1 MAELRL
7 TGPTEDG
14 DALRLSGPEGEE
26 HTLALSP
33 YLRRLVLEGGA
44 PEAVR
49 RSEDGPAA
57 WHDMTEMDVAGA
69 DAEGPVDAARHA
81 DESAEEGERAPDV
94 PSGPARPDED
104 LGLTP
109 RIDPQPAADDE
120 TADGPTPAPL
130 TDQESVKAAAAH
142 EAEPLT
148 PREIQ
153 QRIRAGASVE
163 QVARESGNAFSRIR
177 TYGHPVLAER
187 DWIAR
192 QARAVEVWVGG
203 PDLYADLVQDGGPTT
218 LGELAEHRLAELGV
232 DEASL
237 EWDAWREDQAGWT
250 VAARFAVAGAKGLP
264 TREEPPALWTFRPAG
279 RHLEPENAWARALS
293 EAEAWHLVSRA
304 PAAEPVTDDVDAEDA
319 VTPAGAHSPVADRD
333 ADLLEILRVRRGQR
347 VGADLESDDALAHLI
362 AREHQDRSQRE
373 AAQAPERLAPVDA
386 EGALTTADDVP
397 GVDEPEPAAETDP
410 AEDTASVVEDAGVEE
425 VADASVEDEGAEPA
439 RRERGARPAMPTVT
453 PRPRARS
460 AARRASVPS
469 WDEIV
474 FGRKGD

>member
-33 YLRRLVLEGGA
+33 YLRRLVIEGAA
-44 PEAVR
+44 PEDGRPA
-49 RSEDGPAA
+49 EDGPAA

-69 DAEGPVDAARHA
+69 D
-81 DESAEEGERAPDV
+81 DESAEEGERTPDA

-104 LGLTP
+104 LALTP
-109 RIDPQPAADDE
+109 RIDPRPEADDG
-120 TADGPTPAPL
+120 TADAPAPAPL
-130 TDQESVKAAAAH
+130 TDQESVKAAATQ
-142 EAEPLT
+142 EAVPLT

-203 PDLYADLVQDGGPTT
+203 PDLYSDLVQDGGPTT

-250 VAARFAVAGAKGLP
+250 VAARFSVAGARGLP

-293 EAEAWHLVSRA
+293 EAEAWDLAPRA
-304 PAAEPVTDDVDAEDA
+304 PTAEPVTDDADAEDA
-319 VTPAGAHSPVADRD
+319 VTPAGAHAPATDRD

-362 AREHQDRSQRE
+362 AREHQDRSRRE
-373 AAQAPERLAPVDA
+373 ATQAPERLAPVGA
-386 EGALTTADDVP
+386 EGISTTADDAPV
-397 GVDEPEPAAETDP
+397 VDEAEPAAEADR
-410 AEDTASVVEDAGVEE
+410 AEDTAPDVADAEVADAGVE
-425 VADASVEDEGAEPA
+425 DEAAERAP
-439 RRERGARPAMPTVT
+439 RERAARPAMPTVT

>member
-33 YLRRLVLEGGA
+33 YLRRLVIEGAA
-44 PEAVR
+44 PEDGRPA
-49 RSEDGPAA
+49 EDGPAA
-57 WHDMTEMDVAGA
+57 WHDMTEMDVPGA
-69 DAEGPVDAARHA
+69 D
-81 DESAEEGERAPDV
+81 
-94 PSGPARPDED
+94 DED
-104 LGLTP
+104 LALTP
-109 RIDPQPAADDE
+109 RLDPRPAADDE

-130 TDQESVKAAAAH
+130 ADQESVKAAATQ
-142 EAEPLT
+142 EAVPLT

-203 PDLYADLVQDGGPTT
+203 PDLYSDLVQDGGPTT
-218 LGELAEHRLAELGV
+218 LGELAAHRLAELGV

-250 VAARFAVAGAKGLP
+250 VAARFAVAGARGLP
-264 TREEPPALWTFRPAG
+264 THEAPPALWTFRPAG

-293 EAEAWHLVSRA
+293 EAEAWDLVPRA

-319 VTPAGAHSPVADRD
+319 VTPAGAHSPAADRD

-362 AREHQDRSQRE
+362 AREHQDRSRRE
-373 AAQAPERLAPVDA
+373 AAPVDA
-386 EGALTTADDVP
+386 EGALTTADDAP
-397 GVDEPEPAAETDP
+397 GVDEPEPATETDR
-410 AEDTASVVEDAGVEE
+410 AEHTAAD
-425 VADASVEDEGAEPA
+425 VAEPGVEDEGAEPA
-439 RRERGARPAMPTVT
+439 PRERAARPAMPTVT

>member
-33 YLRRLVLEGGA
+33 YLRRLVIEVAA
-44 PEAVR
+44 P
-49 RSEDGPAA
+49 EDGPAA
-57 WHDMTEMDVAGA
+57 WHDMTEMDVPGA
-69 DAEGPVDAARHA
+69 DDEDAKGPVDATTHA
-81 DESAEEGERAPDV
+81 DDAAEEGERAPDV

-104 LGLTP
+104 LALTP

-130 TDQESVKAAAAH
+130 TDQESVKAAATQ
-142 EAEPLT
+142 EAVPLT

-203 PDLYADLVQDGGPTT
+203 PDLYSDLVQDGGPTT
-218 LGELAEHRLAELGV
+218 LGELAAHRLAELGV

-237 EWDAWREDQAGWT
+237 EWDAWREEQAGWT
-250 VAARFAVAGAKGLP
+250 VAARFAVAGAAGLP

-293 EAEAWHLVSRA
+293 EAEAWDLVPRA
-304 PAAEPVTDDVDAEDA
+304 PAAEPATDDADTEDA
-319 VTPAGAHSPVADRD
+319 VTPAGAHSPAADRD

-410 AEDTASVVEDAGVEE
+410 AEDTAAVVEDAG
-425 VADASVEDEGAEPA
+425 VEDEGAEPA

>member
-33 YLRRLVLEGGA
+33 YLRRLVIEGAA
-44 PEAVR
+44 P
-49 RSEDGPAA
+49 EDGPAA
-57 WHDMTEMDVAGA
+57 WHDMTEMDVPGA
-69 DAEGPVDAARHA
+69 DDEDAKGPVDATTHA
-81 DESAEEGERAPDV
+81 DDAAEEGERAPDV

-104 LGLTP
+104 LALTP

-130 TDQESVKAAAAH
+130 TDQESVKAAATQ
-142 EAEPLT
+142 EAVPLT

-203 PDLYADLVQDGGPTT
+203 PDLYSDLVQDGGPTT
-218 LGELAEHRLAELGV
+218 LGELAAHRLAELGV

-237 EWDAWREDQAGWT
+237 EWDAWREEQAGWT
-250 VAARFAVAGAKGLP
+250 VAARFAVAGAAGLP

-293 EAEAWHLVSRA
+293 EAEAWDLVPRA
-304 PAAEPVTDDVDAEDA
+304 PAAEPATDDADTEDA
-319 VTPAGAHSPVADRD
+319 VTPAGAHSPAADRD

>member
-33 YLRRLVLEGGA
+33 YLRRLVIEGAA
-44 PEAVR
+44 PEDGRPA
-49 RSEDGPAA
+49 EDGPAA
-57 WHDMTEMDVAGA
+57 WHDMMEMDVPGA
-69 DAEGPVDAARHA
+69 D
-81 DESAEEGERAPDV
+81 
-94 PSGPARPDED
+94 DED
-104 LGLTP
+104 LALTP
-109 RIDPQPAADDE
+109 RLDPRPVADDE

-130 TDQESVKAAAAH
+130 ADQESVRAAATQ
-142 EAEPLT
+142 EAVPLT

-203 PDLYADLVQDGGPTT
+203 PDLYSDLVQDGGPTT
-218 LGELAEHRLAELGV
+218 LGELAAHRLAELGV

-250 VAARFAVAGAKGLP
+250 VAARFAVAGARGLP
-264 TREEPPALWTFRPAG
+264 THEAPPALWTFRPAG

-293 EAEAWHLVSRA
+293 EAEAWDLVPRA

-319 VTPAGAHSPVADRD
+319 VTPAGAHSPAADRD

-362 AREHQDRSQRE
+362 AREHQDRSRRE
-373 AAQAPERLAPVDA
+373 AAPVDA
-386 EGALTTADDVP
+386 EGALTTADDAP
-397 GVDEPEPAAETDP
+397 GVDEPEPATETDR
-410 AEDTASVVEDAGVEE
+410 AEHTAAD
-425 VADASVEDEGAEPA
+425 VAEPGVEDEGAEPA
-439 RRERGARPAMPTVT
+439 PRERAARPAMPTVT

>member
-1 MAELRL
+1 M
-7 TGPTEDG
+7 
-14 DALRLSGPEGEE
+14 
-26 HTLALSP
+26 
-33 YLRRLVLEGGA
+33 
-44 PEAVR
+44 
-49 RSEDGPAA
+49 
-57 WHDMTEMDVAGA
+57 
-69 DAEGPVDAARHA
+69 
-81 DESAEEGERAPDV
+81 
-94 PSGPARPDED
+94 
-104 LGLTP
+104 
-109 RIDPQPAADDE
+109 
-120 TADGPTPAPL
+120 
-130 TDQESVKAAAAH
+130 
-142 EAEPLT
+142 PLT

-203 PDLYADLVQDGGPTT
+203 PDLYSDLVQDGGPTT
-218 LGELAEHRLAELGV
+218 LGELAAHRLAELGV

-250 VAARFAVAGAKGLP
+250 VAARFAVAGARGLP
-264 TREEPPALWTFRPAG
+264 THEAPPALWTFRPAG

-293 EAEAWHLVSRA
+293 EAEAWDLVPRA

-319 VTPAGAHSPVADRD
+319 VTPAGAHSPAADRD

-373 AAQAPERLAPVDA
+373 AAPAPERLAPVDA
-386 EGALTTADDVP
+386 EGALTTADDAP
-397 GVDEPEPAAETDP
+397 GIDEPEPATETDR
-410 AEDTASVVEDAGVEE
+410 AEHTAAD
-425 VADASVEDEGAEPA
+425 VAEPGVEDEGAEPA
-439 RRERGARPAMPTVT
+439 PRERAARPAMPTVT

>member
-33 YLRRLVLEGGA
+33 YLRRLVIEGAA
-44 PEAVR
+44 P
-49 RSEDGPAA
+49 EDGPAA
-57 WHDMTEMDVAGA
+57 WHDMTEMDVPGA
-69 DAEGPVDAARHA
+69 DDEDAKGPVDATTHA
-81 DESAEEGERAPDV
+81 DDAAEEGERAPDV

-104 LGLTP
+104 LALTP

-130 TDQESVKAAAAH
+130 TDQESVKAAATQ
-142 EAEPLT
+142 EAVPLT

-203 PDLYADLVQDGGPTT
+203 PDLYSDLVQDGGPTT
-218 LGELAEHRLAELGV
+218 LGELAAHRLAELGV

-237 EWDAWREDQAGWT
+237 EWDAWREEQAGWT
-250 VAARFAVAGAKGLP
+250 VAARFAVAGAAGLP
-264 TREEPPALWTFRPAG
+264 IREEPPALWTFRPAG

-293 EAEAWHLVSRA
+293 EAEAWDLVPRA
-304 PAAEPVTDDVDAEDA
+304 PAAEPATDDADTEDA
-319 VTPAGAHSPVADRD
+319 VTPAGAHSPAADRD